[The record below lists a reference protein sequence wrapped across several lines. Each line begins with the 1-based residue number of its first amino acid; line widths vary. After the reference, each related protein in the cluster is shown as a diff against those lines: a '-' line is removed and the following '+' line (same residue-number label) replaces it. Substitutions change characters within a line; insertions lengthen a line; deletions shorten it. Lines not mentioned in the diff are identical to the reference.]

1 MLAFCVITLI
11 ISTISICLVILGVRE
26 FKPEQNFR
34 WETAKLALF
43 INIAY
48 LILPATFLFCHL
60 NDWYPQDT
68 VSAVMEVVAC
78 LPPYIWA
85 ANAWTLGKPKS
96 PEASGAWKIT
106 GPRLAAI
113 LVVLA
118 IGISPYIG
126 HDIYAQ
132 YRERQRIAEDY
143 DRCLRNDDA
152 LQWTVE
158 KVFRGN
164 GDATLS
170 RVSIKAPYRIR
181 YIYWTAGDDTMHV
194 RVVQKDGQSADVW
207 RCSPGKNRAEFLQRG
222 LLFQST
228 PLTSATLEVA
238 APERWAIALEVPSF
252 KPEYAELAR
261 AKLDTLVAM
270 GAVSDDW
277 ARTDMDSILLRVVA
291 YNRKYGVP
299 EKDRAEK
306 DSLLERVLL
315 SGDKVER

>member
-1 MLAFCVITLI
+1 MLALCGVALI
-11 ISTISICLVILGVRE
+11 ISAVTICLMILSARE
-26 FKPEQNFR
+26 LPD
-34 WETAKLALF
+34 AKKLGWRSMRQFIIVYIGYLF
-43 INIAY
+43 LFAV
-48 LILPATFLFCHL
+48 ATFFHL
-60 NDWYPQDT
+60 NGWRSNDT
-68 VSAVMEVVAC
+68 VLIFFEVVVWLFLVVNGC
-78 LPPYIWA
+78 RILV
-85 ANAWTLGKPKS
+85 LGKPKPS
-96 PEASGAWKIT
+96 EASNAWKIT

-113 LVVLA
+113 LIVLV

-222 LLFQST
+222 LLFQSV

-252 KPEYAELAR
+252 KPEYAELAH

-270 GAVSDDW
+270 GVVSEDW
-277 ARTDMDSILLRVVA
+277 ARTDMDSTLLRVVA
-291 YNRKYGVP
+291 YNRKHGVP

>member
-60 NDWYPQDT
+60 NDWYPKDT

-96 PEASGAWKIT
+96 PEASNAWKIT

-113 LVVLA
+113 LIVLV

-181 YIYWTAGDDTMHV
+181 YVYWTAGDDTMHV

-207 RCSPGKNRAEFLQRG
+207 RCSPGTNRAEFLQRG
-222 LLFQST
+222 LLFQSV

-252 KPEYAELAR
+252 KPEYAELAH

-270 GAVSDDW
+270 GVVSEDW
-277 ARTDMDSILLRVVA
+277 ARTDMDSTLLRVVA
-291 YNRKYGVP
+291 YNRKHGVP